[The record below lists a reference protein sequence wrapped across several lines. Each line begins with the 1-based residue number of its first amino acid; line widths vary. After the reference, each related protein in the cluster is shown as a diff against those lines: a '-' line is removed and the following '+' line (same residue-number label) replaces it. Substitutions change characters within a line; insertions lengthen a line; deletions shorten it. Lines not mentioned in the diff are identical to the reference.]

1 MTWMGFV
8 LCFCLVVL
16 WVILMNTR
24 QFSSY
29 FFSSSHKELLKEHSN
44 LALKLHLQA
53 KKDEIGS
60 KRPTL
65 IKFAHLCRLRVLFSP
80 EKAVH
85 YHFRSSRHHT
95 KKFRFALLML
105 TILLE
110 TDSMVSSLAF
120 FLCHYVVKVF
130 LKLHLS

>member
-1 MTWMGFV
+1 MDG
-8 LCFCLVVL
+8 LCVFLFGCLVG
-16 WVILMNTR
+16 NTYEHKTIC
-24 QFSSY
+24 FLF
-29 FFSSSHKELLKEHSN
+29 FFSSLHKELLKEHSKWHWN
-44 LALKLHLQA
+44 SFVCHERW
-53 KKDEIGS
+53 EI
-60 KRPTL
+60 TL
-65 IKFAHLCRLRVLFSP
+65 IKFAHLCRLRALFSP